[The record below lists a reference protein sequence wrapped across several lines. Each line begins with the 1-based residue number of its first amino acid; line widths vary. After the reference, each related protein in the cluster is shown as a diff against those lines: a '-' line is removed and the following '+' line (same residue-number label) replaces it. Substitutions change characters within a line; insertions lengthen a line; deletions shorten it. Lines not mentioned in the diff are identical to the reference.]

1 MPERH
6 GLITT
11 SELAGISAS
20 ARSPPVRLYDLSRAR
35 AEGSGVPYFVVSG
48 RQTFEAGHIPG
59 ANFLDL
65 QGEFSDSATELRFMM
80 PGVGQLETAF
90 GRHGIR
96 D

>member
-11 SELAGISAS
+11 SELAGILYQ
-20 ARSPPVRLYDLSRAR
+20 RDLRLFDCTTYLEPAP
-35 AEGSGVPYFVVSG
+35 EGSGVPYVVVSG

-65 QGEFSDSATELRFMM
+65 
-80 PGVGQLETAF
+80 
-90 GRHGIR
+90 
-96 D
+96 